1 MQLTLALLLALQ
13 ASVPQAQEPASPAA
27 PGAQVEGAA
36 TAAVPASQ
44 VQGPTTTAAAEQ
56 LEVAEARY
64 RAAIALDPTIVAYH
78 TSLAQVLERQGRT
91 DEAIEVYRQALA
103 MDSLS
108 SRTQASYG
116 ALLLRLGRT
125 DEAVPHLEA
134 AARLD
139 PDSRD
144 VAARLA
150 EARGAV
156 AAAPAAIERGYHDYS
171 GFADD
176 SVPRWTVVRVLELMF
191 AAVLGLS
198 TLALIG
204 PLVGALALLA
214 LQVPQL
220 AMKQLR
226 ARRR

>member
-1 MQLTLALLLALQ
+1 MAQAVHHGGGMTQFTLALFLVLQ
-13 ASVPQAQEPASPAA
+13 APVGQVEGPATTAA
-27 PGAQVEGAA
+27 PVAQVEG
-36 TAAVPASQ
+36 
-44 VQGPTTTAAAEQ
+44 PTTDAAAQQ

-91 DEAIEVYRQALA
+91 EEAIETYRRALA

-116 ALLLRLGRT
+116 ALLLRIGRT
-125 DEAVPHLEA
+125 EEAVPHLAA

-139 PDSRD
+139 PDSRE

-150 EARGAV
+150 EARGVV
-156 AAAPAAIERGYHDYS
+156 AAAPASIERGYHDYS

-176 SVPRWTVVRVLELMF
+176 SVPRWTVVRVLELVF

-198 TLALIG
+198 TLALVG
-204 PLVGALALLA
+204 PLVGAVGLLA
-214 LQVPQL
+214 LQGPQL
-220 AMKQLR
+220 ALRQLR